1 MMNVMPMQN
10 NKYNQILIHGWLY
23 LKVFELFK
31 LSESILQ
38 AYAEVITSRK
48 LGTLL
53 PPKFS

>member
-53 PPKFS
+53 PFKFS